1 MKRRITICLIV
12 LAITITS
19 FPLPVSAASK
29 TKSRYMPTEY
39 YVKYKYAHDGVSAEY
54 ARLKYNKYGLVTKMT
69 ITSYDEDGNKSDYI
83 STDTFKYTYYK
94 NKNVKTIAALRGDN
108 KEADFIMYFNKYGAM
123 TKVKWGSYQPVNI
136 KGKAAYYSGTH
147 KIKNLETSYKEEYS
161 GAIIKSQFRFNKAG
175 YLTKRSRSD
184 GNTKYT
190 YDKKGRLTKKSY
202 KDDAGFTSVSK
213 YKYTF
218 KNGRVASRKLYYTE
232 KRDGET
238 STIVPFST
246 ITVKKWKKVSVNESR
261 LRAGRCMAAVYCGL
275 IDDEYFADTLIPT
288 FVFEWK

>member
-94 NKNVKTIAALRGDN
+94 NKNVKTIAAFRGDN
-108 KEADFIMYFNKYGAM
+108 KEADFIMYFNKYGGSLGSVSYMFDEKGIIIVSSENISEDNIMQDALDAGASDVQSDDDSFIIF
-123 TKVKWGSYQPVNI
+123 TERSDLFNVKNYLSD
-136 KGKAAYYSGTH
+136 
-147 KIKNLETSYKEEYS
+147 KNYHICSSEISLVPKFYKEDLDDE
-161 GAIIKSQFRFNKAG
+161 
-175 YLTKRSRSD
+175 TK
-184 GNTKYT
+184 
-190 YDKKGRLTKKSY
+190 
-202 KDDAGFTSVSK
+202 
-213 YKYTF
+213 
-218 KNGRVASRKLYYTE
+218 E
-232 KRDGET
+232 
-238 STIVPFST
+238 
-246 ITVKKWKKVSVNESR
+246 KVSNFINILEDDDDVQE
-261 LRAGRCMAAVYCGL
+261 VYYDCVL
-275 IDDEYFADTLIPT
+275 DS
-288 FVFEWK
+288 